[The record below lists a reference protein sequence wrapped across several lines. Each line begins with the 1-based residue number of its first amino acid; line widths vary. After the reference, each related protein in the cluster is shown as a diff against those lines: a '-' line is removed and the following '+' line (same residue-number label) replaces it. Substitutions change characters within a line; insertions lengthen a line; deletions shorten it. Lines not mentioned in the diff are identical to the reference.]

1 MSDQRYLVAARKYRP
16 QRFGELVAQEHITA
30 TLKNALR
37 MDRLAHA
44 YLFSGPRG
52 VGKTTAARIL
62 AKAINCTTPLEER
75 GDGAEPCRQCDSC
88 RSFEEGRSLNIIEI
102 DAASNNKVDD
112 IRDLRETVRV
122 PPQGSRKKVYII
134 DEVHML
140 STSAFNALLK
150 TLEEPPPYVLF
161 IFATT
166 EPHKVLAT
174 ILSRCQRFDFRR
186 IPVPEIVARLE
197 EICGEEGIT
206 ADEASL
212 LLLAR
217 KGDGALRDAL
227 SAFDQAVSLCGT
239 SLSYA
244 DLAQALG
251 VVDVDLFFEVTGHV
265 RDRSAAGMLRLVDR
279 VVRAGYDLQ
288 EFLAGLAEHLRNTLV
303 AATMPDVQLIEA
315 TEAVKARYAELGRD
329 VREADLLRLL
339 MLVSEAEETM
349 ASSTQP
355 RLKLEMAL
363 LKMASLTPSADL
375 REALAKLDRLEAMAR
390 EGKFPAALASES
402 SQPASAPLENPPLE
416 NPPPKDAQ
424 PENPQESPTS
434 QAGSPPSPAPPRTS
448 ESTARSAT
456 VTADPA
462 PMPEVARPATVPS
475 VATAKEEPPPQEEAP
490 REQAPQEEPPQ
501 RPAAIIHPMPPR
513 PAPPPS
519 DPSFTEESFA
529 EEPEEDISGADESGD
544 EAPPADVRPTA
555 QEPRPAPS
563 YLSLFG
569 TPALQRK
576 SAGPAAQQTSEQ
588 DDAQALFSGS
598 GALAVQQAPDLAQE
612 DAGSER
618 LLRQATSVWGG
629 CVEAIK
635 RERIHVGA
643 LLQHTKPNAVQGDVL
658 LLAVP
663 DDFHRRFLQIEQ
675 EYLTKHLEK
684 ALGESLSSIRFVI
697 RETLPSPDDET
708 TADVFDAKAYMEKK
722 RQENPVV
729 RAIFEQFGGELVW

>member
-16 QRFGELVAQEHITA
+16 QRFRELVAQEHITG

-62 AKAINCTTPLEER
+62 AKAINCTTPLDER

-239 SLSYA
+239 SLAYA

-251 VVDVDLFFEVTGHV
+251 VVDVDLFFEVTQHV
-265 RDRSAAGMLRLVDR
+265 RGRSAAGMLRLVDR

-303 AATMPDVQLIEA
+303 AATMPDVGLIEA
-315 TEAVKARYAELGRD
+315 TEAVKARYAELGQD

-339 MLVSEAEETM
+339 MIASEAEETM

-390 EGKFPAALASES
+390 EGTLPAGFASPENLPS
-402 SQPASAPLENPPLE
+402 ENPPRGDQPPARVPLE
-416 NPPPKDAQ
+416 Q
-424 PENPQESPTS
+424 SSPEAPSS
-434 QAGSPPSPAPPRTS
+434 RASASPARTS
-448 ESTARSAT
+448 EPPPSTTEMMAA
-456 VTADPA
+456 APA
-462 PMPEVARPATVPS
+462 PVPEAAPPVSRAPETTASEDAASQEEVAR
-475 VATAKEEPPPQEEAP
+475 EELLEA
-490 REQAPQEEPPQ
+490 AQ
-501 RPAAIIHPMPPR
+501 RPEATIHPMPSR
-513 PAPPPS
+513 LAPPPS
-519 DPSFTEESFA
+519 DPPFTEEPFA
-529 EEPEEDISGADESGD
+529 EEPEEDTPGADESVE
-544 EAPPADVRPTA
+544 EAPPDVRPPA

-576 SAGPAAQQTSEQ
+576 PARPAAQQTSER

-598 GALAVQQAPDLAQE
+598 GALAVQEAPALVQE

-618 LLRQATSVWGG
+618 LLRQATSVWGR

-643 LLQHTKPNAVQGDVL
+643 LLQHTKPDAVQGDVL

-675 EYLTKHLEK
+675 EYLTQHLEK
-684 ALGESLSSIRFVI
+684 ALGEPLSSIRFVI
-697 RETLPSPDDET
+697 QETLPSPNDEA